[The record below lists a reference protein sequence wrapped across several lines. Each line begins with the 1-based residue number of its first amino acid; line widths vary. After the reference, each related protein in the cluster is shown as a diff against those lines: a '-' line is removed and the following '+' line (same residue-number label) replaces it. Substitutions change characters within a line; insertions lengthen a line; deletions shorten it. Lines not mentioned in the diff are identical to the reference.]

1 MAPALRYSHKTPA
14 GRVRHRAYRCRDDG
28 EPELRSFPRL
38 AAQRRRNAGGAQLH
52 ATHALAPDFTGY
64 SHPDPDHSCAG
75 GRVQYDNGAMD
86 GFLRSGKNDDYAIG
100 YYVEGDRPFYSA
112 LARTTL
118 DPSFCSILG
127 PTDRLSGGL
136 RRLKQRT
143 LW

>member
-1 MAPALRYSHKTPA
+1 MM
-14 GRVRHRAYRCRDDG
+14 
-28 EPELRSFPRL
+28 ENRSFDHFLGWLP
-38 AAQRRRNAGGAQLH
+38 NAEGMQAGLSYLDGNGVAH
-52 ATHALAPDFTGY
+52 ATHALAPDFTSC
-64 SHPDPDHSCAG
+64 SHPDPDHSYAG

-112 LARTTL
+112 LACNYTTL

>member
-1 MAPALRYSHKTPA
+1 
-14 GRVRHRAYRCRDDG
+14 
-28 EPELRSFPRL
+28 
-38 AAQRRRNAGGAQLH
+38 
-52 ATHALAPDFTGY
+52 
-64 SHPDPDHSCAG
+64 
-75 GRVQYDNGAMD
+75 MD

-112 LARTTL
+112 LARNYTTL
-118 DPSFCSILG
+118 EPSFCSILG